1 MAIAGGYRPHTLR
14 VDLGTGSIERQPLP
28 DEEVLRRYVGST
40 GLGLYLLLRDAPPR
54 AAATDPDAPLIF
66 MVGPLTGTPAV
77 NSSDW
82 TTICYNLLIPY
93 SAGGESGLPVDR
105 RRSRGVKGREP
116 PVGPRHT

>member
-54 AAATDPDAPLIF
+54 P
-66 MVGPLTGTPAV
+66 TPMPR
-77 NSSDW
+77 SSSW
-82 TTICYNLLIPY
+82 W
-93 SAGGESGLPVDR
+93 
-105 RRSRGVKGREP
+105 GR
-116 PVGPRHT
+116 